1 MSTSEAAGV
10 KAGTRVEPGTLSA
23 TSTCTDLLSIDDFTV
38 AMVGGQL
45 QANAQVTPKDP
56 ANTVITLMVAATNAT
71 GTTYAGANA
80 VISGPGD
87 TAGQTMTALAFSDIY
102 NVQAYGNTV
111 LGVLQGMLLTANG
124 TCFFSKTQQFTI
136 G

>member
-1 MSTSEAAGV
+1 MSAAEAPGV
-10 KAGTRVEPGTLSA
+10 KAGTRVEPGALSA
-23 TSTCTDLLSIDDFTV
+23 TSTCTDLISIDQFTV

-45 QANAQVTPKDP
+45 QANAQVTPKNP
-56 ANTVITLMVAATNAT
+56 ADTVITLMAAATNGT
-71 GTTYAGANA
+71 GITYAGANA

-102 NVQAYGNTV
+102 DVQAYGNTV

-124 TCFFSKTQQFTI
+124 TCFFAKTQQFTL
-136 G
+136 